1 MSNEKNSLNTKSRDK
16 FSSKLGFVIA
26 CIGSAVGMGNI
37 WMFPYRVGEFGGA
50 AFLVPYI
57 VFVALLGMSGIV
69 GEITLGR
76 TMKTGP
82 LGSFRKA
89 LEMRGKKGGEIIGM
103 IPVIGSLATAIGY
116 TVVMAWIIKFFTGS
130 ITGDVTGAADSG
142 EYFGSLAVSFGAVP
156 WHIIVILV
164 TFALMVFGIAKGIE
178 KVNKFMMPAFF
189 FLFVIIAIRVALL
202 PGASEGYEF
211 MFKADWGAIASPRTW
226 IFALGQAFFSL
237 SLAGS
242 GTVVYGSYLGDDE
255 DIVSGAGHIA
265 IFDTLAAIVAALVII
280 PAVFAF
286 GKDPAAGPPLM
297 FITMP
302 SIFKMMPLGHL
313 ISVFFFTAVMFAG
326 FTSLVNLYETP
337 IEAIQEKFGISRKA
351 SVGIILAIGLL
362 VGLFIEDGNT
372 VSAWM
377 DVVSIYIVPLG
388 AILAAVMVYWVCGKG
403 WAVKHA
409 QIGRVKPIP
418 AFFEPMS
425 RYVFCG
431 VAIAVYV
438 LGILFGGIG

>member
-1 MSNEKNSLNTKSRDK
+1 MSNEQNKLGGKVRDK
-16 FSSKLGFVIA
+16 FSSKMGFVIA

-57 VFVALLGMSGIV
+57 IFVALLGMSGIV

-82 LGSFRKA
+82 LGSFKKA
-89 LEMRGKKGGEIIGM
+89 LEMRGKKGGEVIGM
-103 IPVIGSLATAIGY
+103 IPVLGSLATAIGY
-116 TVVMAWIIKFFTGS
+116 TVVMAWIVKFFVGS
-130 ITGDVTGAADSG
+130 IKGDVTGSADSG
-142 EYFGSLAVSFGAVP
+142 AYFGQIAVSFGSVP
-156 WHIIVILV
+156 WHVIVILV

-189 FLFVIIAIRVALL
+189 LLFVIIAIRVATL
-202 PGASEGYEF
+202 PGAAGGYEF
-211 MFKADWGAIASPRTW
+211 LFKADWGAIADPKTW

-255 DIVSGAGHIA
+255 DIMSGAKYIA

-313 ISVFFFTAVMFAG
+313 IAIFFFTAVMFAG

-337 IEAIQEKFGISRKA
+337 IEALQEKFGFDRKVA
-351 SVGIILAIGLL
+351 VGIILFIGLGI
-362 VGLFIEDGNT
+362 GLFIEDGAT

-388 AILAAVMVYWVCGKG
+388 AILAAVMIYWVCGKG
-403 WAVKHA
+403 FATKHA
-409 QIGRVKPIP
+409 QIGRSKPIP
-418 AFFEPMS
+418 TYFEPMS

-431 VAIAVYV
+431 VAIIVYI
-438 LGILFGGIG
+438 LGIAFGGIG